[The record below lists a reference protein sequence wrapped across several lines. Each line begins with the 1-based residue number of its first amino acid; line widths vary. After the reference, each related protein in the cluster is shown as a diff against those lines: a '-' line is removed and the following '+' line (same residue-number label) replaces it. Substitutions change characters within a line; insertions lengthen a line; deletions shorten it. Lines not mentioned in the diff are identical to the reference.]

1 MKHLYLFSAAMLLLA
16 AGCNKKDE
24 IIHTAGKGGKATVRV
39 KPINQIRIIDSCVVY
54 VTYNSNEAGIAND
67 SVVQRLNNNEA
78 IATFPQ
84 LRFGNYY
91 FDVHAW
97 DAVAQ
102 KTLRGGIGCVVAP
115 EDSSL
120 NLEIV
125 VQ

>member
-1 MKHLYLFSAAMLLLA
+1 MLLLA
-16 AGCNKKDE
+16 TGCNKKDE

-39 KPINQIRIIDSCVVY
+39 KPVNQIRLIDSCVVY
-54 VTYNSNEAGIAND
+54 VTYNSNEAGTAND

-78 IATFPQ
+78 VATFPQ

-102 KTLRGGIGCVVAP
+102 KKLRGGIGYVVSP
-115 EDSSL
+115 EDSSV

-125 VQ
+125 VE